1 MLRSTNIQKYL
12 ATIKRCDKKE
22 RDPTSLSYLIPRT
35 ISQSACIRLGNV
47 LEDVLNLYLEERLE
61 GYTRNTSQKNAKGE
75 RQKDILFQKDKI
87 VLYGEIKANI
97 NLDTQKSKA
106 TIESIQK
113 VHNEYLAAGLTPT
126 SYLVCLRY
134 LRTAD
139 VPAVIAKKY
148 TGIRLVGISD
158 FLTEVLEEVPEE
170 LASYEAY
177 SEALGTLVDCIE

>member
-61 GYTRNTSQKNAKGE
+61 GYTRNNQQKNTKGE
-75 RQKDILFQKDKI
+75 RQKDILFQKDKV

-106 TIESIQK
+106 TVESIQK
-113 VHNEYLAAGLTPT
+113 VHQEYISAGCVPT

-139 VPAVIAKKY
+139 VPPTIAKKY
-148 TGIRLVGISD
+148 TGVRLIGLSD
-158 FLTEVLEEVPEE
+158 FLTDVLHHVPDE
-170 LASYEAY
+170 LASYETY
-177 SEALGTLVDCIE
+177 SEVLGTLVDCIE